1 LDYEEAKMRRRV
13 AIVGYA
19 QSHHQH
25 NMQKTREDMVFEVC
39 KEALHHAGILREDL
53 DTVVTASTD
62 FLDGRTI
69 SSVFLSMAVGAFMKD
84 ESKVEEDGTFALYYA
99 LMKILAGTQDV
110 ALVEAHTQGS
120 TLNPHQVSYYTL
132 DPLFD
137 RQIGV
142 LDDIAAAA
150 LQARAYMNRYN
161 VSEKHLAMVA
171 VKNITN
177 AAKNPYAHRKM
188 SALTVKEVMS
198 SKVFYDPIRELTMS
212 PVSDGACAVILAS
225 EEKAKKITDKPVWI
239 EGVGTC
245 QGSYL
250 RDRDID
256 KLDSLEMAA
265 RTAYKMA
272 GIKNPL
278 SELDV
283 AEISE
288 KFAHEEL
295 MIYEA
300 LVLCKKGQGK
310 NLIEKGT
317 TRKDG
322 DLPVNPSGGAL
333 GADPICATGLIR
345 VIEAAKQI
353 RGEANGYQVRGVR
366 RALAHGQF
374 GICAQKNT
382 VYILGGKGS

>member
-1 LDYEEAKMRRRV
+1 MRRRV

-39 KEALHHAGILREDL
+39 KEALHNAGILREHV

-84 ESKVEEDGTFALYYA
+84 ESKVEEDGAFALYYG
-99 LMKILAGTQDV
+99 LMKILAGSHDV

-120 TLNPHQVSYYTL
+120 TMNAHQVSCFTL

-137 RQIGV
+137 RSIGV
-142 LDDIAAAA
+142 LNDVSAAA
-150 LQARAYMNRYN
+150 LQARAYMNRHS

-171 VKNITN
+171 VKNLTN
-177 AAKNPYAHRKM
+177 AARNPYAHRKM
-188 SALTVKEVMS
+188 PDLTEKEVMS
-198 SKVFYDPIRELTMS
+198 SKLYCEPIRELTMA

-245 QGSYL
+245 QDPYL
-250 RDRDID
+250 RDRNIER
-256 KLDSLEMAA
+256 LDSLQAAA

-283 AEISE
+283 AEVSE

-300 LVLCKKGQGK
+300 LGLCKEGEGK
-310 NLIEKGT
+310 KLIEKGT

-322 DLPVNPSGGAL
+322 DMPVNPSGGAL
-333 GADPICATGLIR
+333 GADPTCATGLVR

-353 RGEANGYQVRGVR
+353 KAEAGRYQVPGVR
-366 RALAHGQF
+366 KALAHGQF
-374 GICAQKNT
+374 GICAQKNI
-382 VYILGGKGS
+382 VFVLGGQGS

>member
-1 LDYEEAKMRRRV
+1 MLRRV

-53 DTVVTASTD
+53 DTVITASSD

-69 SSVFLSMAVGAFMKD
+69 SNVFLSMAVGAFMKD

-99 LMKILAGTQDV
+99 LMRILAGTHDV

-120 TLNPHQVSYYTL
+120 TFNPHQVSFYTL

-142 LDDIAAAA
+142 LNDIAAAA
-150 LQARAYMNRYN
+150 LQARMYMNRYS
-161 VSEKHLAMVA
+161 VSEEHLAMAA

-177 AAKNPYAHRKM
+177 AAQNPCAHRKM
-188 SALTVKEVMS
+188 PDVSVEEVMN

-212 PVSDGACAVILAS
+212 PISDGACALILAS
-225 EEKAKKITDKPVWI
+225 EERAREITDKPVWI
-239 EGVGTC
+239 EGVGSC
-245 QGSYL
+245 QDPYL
-250 RDRDID
+250 RDRDISS
-256 KLDSLEMAA
+256 LDSLKSAA
-265 RTAYKMA
+265 STAYKMA
-272 GIKNPL
+272 GVKEPF

-300 LVLCKKGQGK
+300 LGLCQEGQGK
-310 NLIEKGT
+310 NLIERGT
-317 TRKDG
+317 TRRDG
-322 DLPVNPSGGAL
+322 KMPVNPSGGAL
-333 GADPICATGLIR
+333 GADPVCATGLIR
-345 VIEAAKQI
+345 VVEAAKQI
-353 RGEANGYQVRGVR
+353 RGEADGYQVPGVR

-374 GICAQKNT
+374 GICAQKNMIF
-382 VYILGGKGS
+382 ILGGNGS

>member
-1 LDYEEAKMRRRV
+1 MIRRV

-25 NMQKTREDMVFEVC
+25 NMQETREDMVFEVC

-69 SSVFLSMAVGAFMKD
+69 SSVFLSMAVGAFLKD

-99 LMKILAGTQDV
+99 LMKILTGTHDV

-120 TLNPHQVSYYTL
+120 TFNPHQITFYTL

-142 LDDIAAAA
+142 LNDIAAAA
-150 LQARAYMNRYN
+150 LQARMYMNRYS
-161 VSEKHLAMVA
+161 VSEEHLAMAA

-177 AAKNPYAHRKM
+177 AAENPCAHRKM
-188 SALTVKEVMS
+188 PNVSVEEVMG
-198 SKVFYDPIRELTMS
+198 SKVFYDPIRELMMS
-212 PVSDGACAVILAS
+212 PISDGACALILAS
-225 EEKAKKITDKPVWI
+225 EERAKEITDKPVWI
-239 EGVGTC
+239 EGVGSC
-245 QGSYL
+245 QDPYL
-250 RDRDID
+250 RDRNIQN
-256 KLDSLEMAA
+256 LDSLQMAA

-272 GIKNPL
+272 GVKEPF

-283 AEISE
+283 AEVSE

-300 LVLCKKGQGK
+300 LGLCQEGQGK
-310 NLIEKGT
+310 NLIKRGT
-317 TRKDG
+317 TRRDG
-322 DLPVNPSGGAL
+322 EMPVNPSGGAL

-353 RGEANGYQVRGVR
+353 RGEAGGYQVPGVH

-382 VYILGGKGS
+382 VFILGGNGS

>member
-1 LDYEEAKMRRRV
+1 MRRRV

-19 QSHHQH
+19 QSHHQY

-39 KEALHHAGILREDL
+39 KGALRHADILREDL

-84 ESKVEEDGTFALYYA
+84 ESKVEEDGAIALYYA
-99 LMKILAGTQDV
+99 LTRILAGTHDV
-110 ALVEAHTQGS
+110 ALVEAHTQSS
-120 TLNPHQVSYYTL
+120 TMNAHQVSCFTL

-137 RQIGV
+137 RYIGV
-142 LDDIAAAA
+142 LNDIAMAA
-150 LQARAYMNRYN
+150 LQARMYMNKHN

-177 AAKNPYAHRKM
+177 AAKNPFAHRKM
-188 SALTVKEVMS
+188 ANLSVKEVMS
-198 SKVFYDPIRELTMS
+198 SKILYDPIRELMMS
-212 PVSDGACAVILAS
+212 PMSDGACAVILAS
-225 EEKAKKITDKPVWI
+225 EDKAKKMTDKPVWI

-256 KLDSLEMAA
+256 KLDSLETAA
-265 RTAYKMA
+265 KTAYKMA

-278 SELDV
+278 AELDV
-283 AEISE
+283 AEVSE

-300 LVLCKKGQGK
+300 LGICKEGEGK
-310 NLIEKGT
+310 KLVENGT
-317 TRKDG
+317 TSKDG
-322 DLPVNPSGGAL
+322 DMPVNPSGGAL
-333 GADPICATGLIR
+333 GADPVCATGLVR

-353 RGEANGYQVRGVR
+353 RGEAGRYQMPGVR
-366 RALAHGQF
+366 RALVHGQF
-374 GICAQKNT
+374 GICAQKNI
-382 VYILGGKGS
+382 VYILGGN

>member
-1 LDYEEAKMRRRV
+1 MVKRV

-53 DTVVTASTD
+53 DTVITASTD

-69 SSVFLSMAVGAFMKD
+69 SNVFLSMAVGAFMKD

-99 LMKILAGTQDV
+99 LMRILAGTHDV
-110 ALVEAHTQGS
+110 ALIEAHTQGS
-120 TLNPHQVSYYTL
+120 TFNPHQVTCYTL

-142 LDDIAAAA
+142 LNDITAAAI
-150 LQARAYMNRYN
+150 QARMYMNRYA
-161 VSEKHLAMVA
+161 VSEEHLAMVA

-177 AAKNPYAHRKM
+177 AAENSCAHRKM
-188 SALTVKEVMS
+188 PDVSVEEVMS
-198 SKVFYDPIRELTMS
+198 SEVFCDPIRELTMS
-212 PVSDGACAVILAS
+212 PISDGACALILAS
-225 EEKAKKITDKPVWI
+225 EERAKEITGKPVWI
-239 EGVGTC
+239 EGVGSC
-245 QGSYL
+245 QDHYL
-250 RDRDID
+250 RDRDIQN
-256 KLDSLEMAA
+256 LDSLQSAA

-272 GIKNPL
+272 GVKEPF
-278 SELDV
+278 SELNV
-283 AEISE
+283 AEVSE

-300 LVLCKKGQGK
+300 LGLCQQGQGK
-310 NLIEKGT
+310 NLIERGT
-317 TRKDG
+317 TRRDG
-322 DLPVNPSGGAL
+322 EMPVNPSGGAL
-333 GADPICATGLIR
+333 GADPVCATGLIR

-353 RGEANGYQVRGVR
+353 RGEADGYQVPNVR

-382 VYILGGKGS
+382 IFILGANRS

>member
-1 LDYEEAKMRRRV
+1 MRRRV

-39 KEALHHAGILREDL
+39 NEALRHAGIRRDDL
-53 DTVVTASTD
+53 DTVITASSD

-99 LMKILAGTQDV
+99 LMRILAGTHDV

-120 TLNPHQVSYYTL
+120 TMNPHQVSCYTL
-132 DPLFD
+132 DPQFD

-142 LDDIAAAA
+142 LNDIAAAA
-150 LQARAYMNRYN
+150 LKARMCMHSHG
-161 VSEKHLAMVA
+161 VSEEHLAMVA
-171 VKNITN
+171 VKNISN
-177 AAKNPYAHRKM
+177 AAANPSAHRRMPKV
-188 SALTVKEVMS
+188 TVEEVMG
-198 SKVFYDPIRELTMS
+198 SKVLCDPIRELMMS
-212 PVSDGACAVILAS
+212 PISDGACAVILAS

-239 EGVGTC
+239 EGIGSC
-245 QGSYL
+245 QDAYL
-250 RDRDID
+250 RDRNLQR
-256 KLDSLEMAA
+256 LDSLQAA
-265 RTAYKMA
+265 AKTAYKMA
-272 GIKNPL
+272 GIKDPS

-283 AEISE
+283 AEVSE

-300 LVLCKKGQGK
+300 LGLCREGEGRKS
-310 NLIEKGT
+310 LEKGT
-317 TRKDG
+317 TAKG
-322 DLPVNPSGGAL
+322 GKLPVNPSGGAL
-333 GADPICATGLIR
+333 GADPVCATGLIR
-345 VIEAAKQI
+345 VVEAAKQI
-353 RGEANGYQVRGVR
+353 RGEAVGYQVPEVK

-374 GICAQKNT
+374 GMCAQKNT
-382 VYILGGKGS
+382 VLVLGGNGS

>member
-1 LDYEEAKMRRRV
+1 MQRRV

-39 KEALHHAGILREDL
+39 KEALHNAGILREEL
-53 DTVVTASTD
+53 DTIVTASTD

-99 LMKILAGTQDV
+99 LMKILAGSHDV

-120 TLNPHQVSYYTL
+120 TLNPHQVTCFTL

-142 LDDIAAAA
+142 LNDIAGAA
-150 LQARAYMNRYN
+150 LQARVYMNKNN

-177 AAKNPYAHRKM
+177 AAKNPWAHRKM
-188 SALTVKEVMS
+188 PDLTAKEVMS
-198 SKVFYDPIRELTMS
+198 SKVFCEPIRELMMS

-225 EEKAKKITDKPVWI
+225 EEKARKITDKPVWI
-239 EGVGTC
+239 EGVGIC
-245 QGSYL
+245 QDPYL
-250 RDRDID
+250 RDRNIE
-256 KLDSLEMAA
+256 KLDSLQRAA
-265 RTAYKMA
+265 GTAYKMA
-272 GIKNPL
+272 GIKDPS

-300 LVLCKKGQGK
+300 LGLCKEGQGK

-317 TRKDG
+317 TRRDG
-322 DLPVNPSGGAL
+322 SMPVNPSGGAL
-333 GADPICATGLIR
+333 GADPICATGLVR

-353 RGEANGYQVRGVR
+353 RCEAGKYQVPGVC

-382 VYILGGKGS
+382 VFILGGQKS

>member
-1 LDYEEAKMRRRV
+1 MIRRV

-25 NMQKTREDMVFEVC
+25 NMQETREDMVFEVC
-39 KEALHHAGILREDL
+39 KKALHHAGILREDL

-69 SSVFLSMAVGAFMKD
+69 SSVFLSMAVGAFLKD

-99 LMKILAGTQDV
+99 LMKILAGTHDV

-120 TLNPHQVSYYTL
+120 TFNPHQITFYTL

-142 LDDIAAAA
+142 LNDIAAAA
-150 LQARAYMNRYN
+150 LQARMYMNRYS
-161 VSEKHLAMVA
+161 VSEEHLAMAA

-177 AAKNPYAHRKM
+177 AAENPCAHRKM
-188 SALTVKEVMS
+188 PDVNVEEVMG
-198 SKVFYDPIRELTMS
+198 SKVFYDPIRELMMA
-212 PVSDGACAVILAS
+212 PISDGACALILAS
-225 EEKAKKITDKPVWI
+225 EERAKEITDKPVWI
-239 EGVGTC
+239 EGVGSC
-245 QGSYL
+245 QDPYL
-250 RDRDID
+250 RDRNIQN
-256 KLDSLEMAA
+256 LDSLQMAA

-272 GIKNPL
+272 GVKKPF

-283 AEISE
+283 AEVSE

-300 LVLCKKGQGK
+300 LGLCQEGQGK
-310 NLIEKGT
+310 NLIERGT
-317 TRKDG
+317 TRRDG
-322 DLPVNPSGGAL
+322 EMPVNPSGGAL

-353 RGEANGYQVRGVR
+353 RGEAGGYQVPGVH

-382 VYILGGKGS
+382 VFILGGNGS

>member
-1 LDYEEAKMRRRV
+1 MRRRV

-19 QSHHQH
+19 QSHHQL

-39 KEALHHAGILREDL
+39 KEALRHAGIMREDM
-53 DTVVTASTD
+53 DTVVTASSD

-99 LMKILAGTQDV
+99 LMRILAGTHDV
-110 ALVEAHTQGS
+110 ALVEAHTQSS
-120 TLNPHQVSYYTL
+120 TMNAHQVSCFML
-132 DPLFD
+132 DSLFD

-142 LDDIAAAA
+142 LNDIAAAA
-150 LQARAYMNRYN
+150 LQARAYMNRHN
-161 VSEKHLAMVA
+161 VTEKHIAMVA

-188 SALTVKEVMS
+188 PDLSVKEVMG
-198 SKVFYDPIRELTMS
+198 SKLLCAPIRELTMS
-212 PVSDGACAVILAS
+212 PPSDGACALILAS
-225 EEKAKKITDKPVWI
+225 EDKARKITDKPVWI

-245 QGSYL
+245 QSSYL
-250 RDRDID
+250 RDRDIE
-256 KLDSLEMAA
+256 KLDSLETAA

-272 GIKNPL
+272 GIKNPAA
-278 SELDV
+278 ELDV

-300 LVLCKKGQGK
+300 LGLCKEGEGK
-310 NLIEKGT
+310 KLIEKGT
-317 TRKDG
+317 TQKDG
-322 DLPVNPSGGAL
+322 DMPVNPSGGAL
-333 GADPICATGLIR
+333 GADSVCATGLVR

-353 RGEANGYQVRGVR
+353 RGEAGRNQVPGVHK
-366 RALAHGQF
+366 ALAHGQF
-374 GICAQKNT
+374 GLCAQKNT
-382 VYILGGKGS
+382 VYILGGN

>member
-1 LDYEEAKMRRRV
+1 
-13 AIVGYA
+13 
-19 QSHHQH
+19 
-25 NMQKTREDMVFEVC
+25 MVFEVC
-39 KEALHHAGILREDL
+39 KEALHNAGILREDL
-53 DTVVTASTD
+53 DTVITASTD

-99 LMKILAGTQDV
+99 LMKILAGNHDV

-120 TLNPHQVSYYTL
+120 TLNPHQVTCFTL

-142 LDDIAAAA
+142 LNDIAAAA
-150 LQARAYMNRYN
+150 LQARAYMNRYS
-161 VSEKHLAMVA
+161 VSEKHVAMVA

-177 AAKNPYAHRKM
+177 AARNPYAHRGM
-188 SALTVKEVMS
+188 ADLTEKEVIS
-198 SKVFYDPIRELTMS
+198 SKVFYEPIRELTMS

-225 EEKAKKITDKPVWI
+225 EEKAMKITDKPVWV
-239 EGVGTC
+239 EGVGIC
-245 QGSYL
+245 QDHYL
-250 RDRDID
+250 RDRNIE
-256 KLDSLEMAA
+256 KLDSLQKAA

-272 GIKNPL
+272 GIKDPS

-283 AEISE
+283 AEVSE

-300 LVLCKKGQGK
+300 LDLCKEGQGK

-317 TRKDG
+317 THRDG
-322 DLPVNPSGGAL
+322 SMPVNPSGGAL
-333 GADPICATGLIR
+333 GADPVCATGLIR
-345 VIEAAKQI
+345 VVEAAKQI
-353 RGEANGYQVRGVR
+353 RGEAGKYQVPGVC

-382 VYILGGKGS
+382 VFILGGQGS

>member
-39 KEALHHAGILREDL
+39 KEALHNAGILREDL
-53 DTVVTASTD
+53 DTVITASSD

-99 LMKILAGTQDV
+99 LMRILAGNHDV

-142 LDDIAAAA
+142 LNDIAAAA
-150 LQARAYMNRYN
+150 LQARMYMNRHG
-161 VSEKHLAMVA
+161 VSEKHLAMVS

-177 AAKNPYAHRKM
+177 AARNPYAHRKM
-188 SALTVKEVMS
+188 PDLSEKEVMS

-212 PVSDGACAVILAS
+212 PISDGACALILAS
-225 EEKAKKITDKPVWI
+225 EEKAKKITDRPVWI
-239 EGVGTC
+239 EGVGSC
-245 QGSYL
+245 QDSYL
-250 RDRDID
+250 RDRNID
-256 KLDSLEMAA
+256 KLDSLRTAA

-272 GIKNPL
+272 GIKDPL
-278 SELDV
+278 AELDV
-283 AEISE
+283 AEVSE

-300 LVLCKKGQGK
+300 LGLCKEGEGK
-310 NLIEKGT
+310 KLIERGT
-317 TRKDG
+317 TRRDG
-322 DLPVNPSGGAL
+322 SMPVNPSGGAL
-333 GADPICATGLIR
+333 GADPVCATGLIR

-353 RGEANGYQVRGVR
+353 KGEAGRYQVPGVR
-366 RALAHGQF
+366 KALAHGQF

-382 VYILGGKGS
+382 VYILGGQGS

>member
-1 LDYEEAKMRRRV
+1 MRRRV
-13 AIVGYA
+13 AVVGYA
-19 QSHHQH
+19 QSHHQN

-39 KEALHHAGILREDL
+39 KGALRKAGITREDL

-69 SSVFLSMAVGAFMKD
+69 SSVFIGMAAGSFMKD

-99 LMKILAGTQDV
+99 LMRILAGTHDI

-120 TLNPHQVSYYTL
+120 TMNAHQVSCFTL
-132 DPLFD
+132 DPQFD

-142 LDDIAAAA
+142 LNDIAAAA
-150 LQARAYMNRYN
+150 LQARMYMQSHD
-161 VSEKHLAMVA
+161 VSEEHLAMVA
-171 VKNITN
+171 VKNISN
-177 AAKNPYAHRKM
+177 AAANPWADRKM
-188 SALTVKEVMS
+188 PQVSAEEVMAS
-198 SKVFYDPIRELTMS
+198 RMLCNPIRELMMS
-212 PVSDGACAVILAS
+212 PISDGACAVILAS

-239 EGVGTC
+239 EGVGSC
-245 QGSYL
+245 QEAYI
-250 RDRDID
+250 RDRDLQ
-256 KLDSLEMAA
+256 KLDSLQAAA

-272 GIKNPL
+272 GIKEPS

-300 LVLCKKGQGK
+300 LGLCREGGAKK
-310 NLIEKGT
+310 LVEKGIT
-317 TRKDG
+317 GKAG
-322 DLPVNPSGGAL
+322 KIPVNPSGGAL
-333 GADPICATGLIR
+333 GADPVCATGLIR

-353 RGEANGYQVRGVR
+353 RGEADGCQVPNVR
-366 RALAHGQF
+366 RAVAHGQF
-374 GICAQKNT
+374 GMCAQKNM
-382 VYILGGKGS
+382 VFVLGGNAS

>member
-1 LDYEEAKMRRRV
+1 MRRRV

-39 KEALHHAGILREDL
+39 KGALRNAGITREDL
-53 DTVVTASTD
+53 ETVITSSTD

-69 SSVFLSMAVGAFMKD
+69 SSVFIGMAAGAFLKD
-84 ESKVEEDGTFALYYA
+84 ESKVEEDGTLALYYA
-99 LMKILAGTQDV
+99 LMRILAGTHEV
-110 ALVEAHTQGS
+110 ALVVAHTQGS
-120 TLNPHQVSYYTL
+120 TMNVHQVSYYTL

-142 LDDIAAAA
+142 LNDVAAAA
-150 LQARAYMNRYN
+150 LQANMYMRNHG
-161 VSEKHLAMVA
+161 VSEQHLAMVS
-171 VKNITN
+171 VKNIVN
-177 AAKNPYAHRKM
+177 AAANPSAHRNM
-188 SALTVKEVMS
+188 PNATVEEVMA
-198 SKVFYDPIRELTMS
+198 SKVFYHPIRELMMS
-212 PVSDGACAVILAS
+212 PVSDGACALVLAS

-245 QGSYL
+245 QDPYL
-250 RDRDID
+250 RDRNLQ
-256 KLDSLEMAA
+256 KLESLRTAVT
-265 RTAYKMA
+265 TAYKMA
-272 GIKNPL
+272 GIKDPT

-288 KFAHEEL
+288 RFAHEEL

-300 LVLCKKGQGK
+300 LGICGDGEGKK
-310 NLIEKGT
+310 LIEKGT
-317 TRKDG
+317 TGKG
-322 DLPVNPSGGAL
+322 GKLPVNPSGGAL
-333 GADPICATGLIR
+333 GADPVCATGLIR
-345 VIEAAKQI
+345 VVEAAKQI
-353 RGEANGYQVRGVR
+353 RGEATDYQVPNVR

-382 VYILGGKGS
+382 VFILGGNGS

>member
-1 LDYEEAKMRRRV
+1 MLRRV

-39 KEALHHAGILREDL
+39 KEALRHAGILREDL
-53 DTVVTASTD
+53 DTVITASTD

-69 SSVFLSMAVGAFMKD
+69 SNVFLSMAVGAFMKD

-99 LMKILAGTQDV
+99 LMRILAGTHDV

-120 TLNPHQVSYYTL
+120 TFNPHQVSFYTL

-142 LDDIAAAA
+142 LNDIAAAA
-150 LQARAYMNRYN
+150 LQARMYMGKYG
-161 VSEKHLAMVA
+161 VSAEHLAMAA
-171 VKNITN
+171 VKNIAN
-177 AAKNPYAHRKM
+177 AAENPCAERKM
-188 SALTVKEVMS
+188 PGVSVEEVLN

-212 PVSDGACAVILAS
+212 PVSDGACALILAS
-225 EEKAKKITDKPVWI
+225 EERAREITDKPVWI
-239 EGVGTC
+239 EGVGSC
-245 QGSYL
+245 QDPYL
-250 RDRDID
+250 RDRDISS
-256 KLDSLEMAA
+256 LDSLKGAA

-272 GIKNPL
+272 GVKEPL

-283 AEISE
+283 AEVSE

-300 LVLCKKGQGK
+300 LGLCEECQGK
-310 NLIEKGT
+310 DLIERGT
-317 TRKDG
+317 TRRDG
-322 DLPVNPSGGAL
+322 EMPVNPSGGAL
-333 GADPICATGLIR
+333 GADPVCATGLIR
-345 VIEAAKQI
+345 VVEAAKQI
-353 RGEANGYQVRGVR
+353 RGEADSYQVPGVL

-382 VYILGGKGS
+382 IFILGGNGS

>member
-1 LDYEEAKMRRRV
+1 MIRRV

-53 DTVVTASTD
+53 DTVITASSD

-69 SSVFLSMAVGAFMKD
+69 SSVFLSMAVGAFLKD

-99 LMKILAGTQDV
+99 LMRILAGTHDV
-110 ALVEAHTQGS
+110 AMVEAHTQGS
-120 TLNPHQVSYYTL
+120 TFNPHQVTYYTL

-142 LDDIAAAA
+142 LNDIAAAA
-150 LQARAYMNRYN
+150 IQARMYMNRYS
-161 VSEKHLAMVA
+161 VSEEHLAMAA

-177 AAKNPYAHRKM
+177 AAENPCAHRKM
-188 SALTVKEVMS
+188 PDVSVEEVMS

-212 PVSDGACAVILAS
+212 PISDGACALILAS
-225 EEKAKKITDKPVWI
+225 EERAKEITDKPVWI
-239 EGVGTC
+239 EGVGSC
-245 QGSYL
+245 QDSYL
-250 RDRDID
+250 RDRNIQ
-256 KLDSLEMAA
+256 KLDSLQRAA

-272 GIKNPL
+272 GVKEPF
-278 SELDV
+278 SELDI
-283 AEISE
+283 AEVSE

-300 LVLCKKGQGK
+300 LGLCQEGQGK
-310 NLIEKGT
+310 NLIERGT
-317 TRKDG
+317 TRRDG
-322 DLPVNPSGGAL
+322 EMPVNPSGGAL
-333 GADPICATGLIR
+333 GADPVCATGLIR

-353 RGEANGYQVRGVR
+353 RGEAGGYQVPDVH

-374 GICAQKNT
+374 GICAQKNAIF
-382 VYILGGKGS
+382 ILGGNGS